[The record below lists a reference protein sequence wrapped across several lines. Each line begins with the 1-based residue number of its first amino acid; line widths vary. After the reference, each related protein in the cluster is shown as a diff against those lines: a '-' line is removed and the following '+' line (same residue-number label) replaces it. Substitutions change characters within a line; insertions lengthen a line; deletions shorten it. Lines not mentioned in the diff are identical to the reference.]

1 MENNEQRNEIIRV
14 FRKYERLG
22 LSSKGLNPIQIYKKI
37 DVLCVSRRSKLD
49 MLAVFDTLRILAVQ
63 NDAES
68 IEILYRVYFVGV
80 EYRLTKIE
88 TGRRVALCARDM
100 FCDERTIYRRLEKI
114 RKIYF
119 QIRQEEGL
127 LWDGVSAYSLRQIY
141 AKMDKTTK
149 K

>member
-1 MENNEQRNEIIRV
+1 MENNEQRNEIIRI

-49 MLAVFDTLRILAVQ
+49 MLAVFDTLRMLALQ
-63 NDAES
+63 NDTES
-68 IEILYRVYFVGV
+68 LEILYRVYFCCP

-88 TGRRVALCARDM
+88 MGRRVALCARET
-100 FCDERTIYRRLEKI
+100 FCDERTVYRRLERI
-114 RKIYF
+114 RKICF
-119 QIRQEEGL
+119 QIRQQEGL
-127 LWDGVSAYSLRQIY
+127 LWDGVSPYSLRKIVE
-141 AKMDKTTK
+141 KMDKTTK